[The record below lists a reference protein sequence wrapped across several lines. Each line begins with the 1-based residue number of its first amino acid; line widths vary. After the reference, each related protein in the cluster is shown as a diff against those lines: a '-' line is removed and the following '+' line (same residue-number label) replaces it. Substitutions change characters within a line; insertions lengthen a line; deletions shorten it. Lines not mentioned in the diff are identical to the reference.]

1 MTALADALATLGLPA
16 TLEAPLA
23 DFAAL
28 FHKWNRR
35 INLSAARSEHELH
48 DHIVDC
54 LHLVPPLRAAAS
66 AWPPPRPVRVLDVG
80 SGGGLPAVVVAIC
93 LPDLRITALEPIHK
107 KHAFLRTAAREL
119 TLPGLEPLAERIEV
133 HGHHSYAAAMSR
145 ATLDLRDWLQL
156 GLRHVAPGG
165 IVFGFEAIP
174 RNDLPPG
181 TLRNPYQHL
190 GKHRAIVALSRV
202 SLSPT

>member
-1 MTALADALATLGLPA
+1 MTALAEALATLGMPA

-28 FHKWNRR
+28 FQKWNRR

-54 LHLVPPLRAAAS
+54 LHLVPPLRAAAF

-80 SGGGLPAVVVAIC
+80 SGGGLPAVVAAIC

-119 TLPGLEPLAERIEV
+119 ALPGLEPLAERIEA

-145 ATLDLRDWLQL
+145 ATLDLPSWLQL

-165 IVFGFEAIP
+165 VVFGFEAIP
-174 RNDLPPG
+174 RDDLPPG
-181 TLRNPYQHL
+181 TLRHPYQHL
-190 GKHRAIVALSRV
+190 GKPRAIVALSRA

>member
-1 MTALADALATLGLPA
+1 MTAVTEALAALGLPA
-16 TLEAPLA
+16 TLATPLA
-23 DFAAL
+23 NFAAL
-28 FHKWNRR
+28 FHKWNQR

-66 AWPPPRPVRVLDVG
+66 AWPPPRPVPVLDVG

-93 LPDLRITALEPIHK
+93 IPELHVTALEPIHK

-119 TLPGLEPLAERIEV
+119 ALPGLEPLAERVEV
-133 HGHHSYAAAMSR
+133 HARHSYAAAMSR
-145 ATLDLRDWLQL
+145 ATIDLRDWLLL

-165 IVFGFEAIP
+165 VVFGFEAT
-174 RNDLPPG
+174 RRDDLPPD
-181 TLRNPYQHL
+181 TRRDPYLHL
-190 GKHRAIVALSRV
+190 GKPRAIVALSRP
-202 SLSPT
+202 SFPST

>member
-1 MTALADALATLGLPA
+1 MTAVTEALAALGLPSTLA
-16 TLEAPLA
+16 TPLA
-23 DFAAL
+23 NFAAL
-28 FHKWNRR
+28 FHKWNQR

-66 AWPPPRPVRVLDVG
+66 AWPPPRPVPVLDVG

-93 LPDLRITALEPIHK
+93 IPELHVTALEPIHK

-119 TLPGLEPLAERIEV
+119 ALPGLEPLAERLEV
-133 HGHHSYAAAMSR
+133 HARHSYAAAMSR
-145 ATLDLRDWLQL
+145 ATVDLRDWLLL

-165 IVFGFEAIP
+165 VVFGFEAT
-174 RNDLPPG
+174 RRDDLPPD
-181 TLRNPYQHL
+181 TRRDSYLHL
-190 GKHRAIVALSRV
+190 GKPRAIVALSRP
-202 SLSPT
+202 SFPST